1 MTCIMRMA
9 LYLYL
14 EFRDTVSLK
23 EEDSALYQH
32 YATDQAHEQ
41 NNKLEKIGGVAIGI
55 LDS

>member
-41 NNKLEKIGGVAIGI
+41 NNKLDKIGGVAIGI